1 MDAAHQASEAE
12 ALASFLVAQ
21 QEKLANPTSVSAKQG
36 SDDDDED
43 VDDSFRHLRIAGGV
57 NKKGKVIR
65 GERESGLEGEAKR
78 AQAIRGKNLPPFIS
92 LAQRLMEKLE
102 VCTDLKDRFAV
113 SSPPPRSTTTIGS
126 NGTRKGGTPIATTRK
141 PPPLPNQNPLKE
153 GSRGGEDFLDSLL

>member
-36 SDDDDED
+36 SDDDEED
-43 VDDSFRHLRIAGGV
+43 VDDSFRHLRIAGGG

-78 AQAIRGKNLPPFIS
+78 AQAIRGKNLPPSIS
-92 LAQRLMEKLE
+92 LAKRL
-102 VCTDLKDRFAV
+102 
-113 SSPPPRSTTTIGS
+113 IG
-126 NGTRKGGTPIATTRK
+126 G
-141 PPPLPNQNPLKE
+141 
-153 GSRGGEDFLDSLL
+153 